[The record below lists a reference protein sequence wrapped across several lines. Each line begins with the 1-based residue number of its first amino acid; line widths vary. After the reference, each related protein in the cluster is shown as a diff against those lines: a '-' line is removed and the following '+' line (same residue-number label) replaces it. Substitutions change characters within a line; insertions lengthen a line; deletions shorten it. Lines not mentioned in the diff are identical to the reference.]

1 MLARMSWF
9 KAMVLGA
16 AAVVLVGFNTGCSQD
31 KVKAERD
38 QLLQQNQQLKAQ
50 LAAANAQQKAD
61 QQQLQQQQAA
71 MNAAA
76 QQQTQTPPPAT
87 AQNQTNILPP
97 EPNTAGQNSAETR
110 HHHYHHVASRSHVTH
125 ERGFTIE
132 THHGVSRLVVSS
144 DLLFASASARLHPSA
159 ERTLLR
165 VAHLLRSRYA
175 GHRILIEGY
184 TDSRPIHHPYKSNYA
199 LGLARARSVEI
210 FLARHGVSRSRMR
223 AISFGSEHPRSRTDL
238 ALNRRVEIVVL
249 RR

>member
-1 MLARMSWF
+1 
-9 KAMVLGA
+9 
-16 AAVVLVGFNTGCSQD
+16 VLVGFNTGCSQD

-50 LAAANAQQKAD
+50 LAAASAQEKAD

-76 QQQTQTPPPAT
+76 QQQTQTPAT

-97 EPNTAGQNSAETR
+97 EPNVAGQHPAAVR
-110 HHHYHHVASRSHVTH
+110 HHHYHHYVASRSHVTH

-199 LGLARARSVEI
+199 LGLARARSVEM
-210 FLARHGVSRSRMR
+210 FLGHHGVSRSRMR